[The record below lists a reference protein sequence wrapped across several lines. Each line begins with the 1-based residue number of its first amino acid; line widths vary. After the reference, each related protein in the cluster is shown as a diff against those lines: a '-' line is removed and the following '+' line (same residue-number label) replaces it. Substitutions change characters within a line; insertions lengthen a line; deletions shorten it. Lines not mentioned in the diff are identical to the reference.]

1 MSRQVGGRP
10 RAAHSSREQSRRH
23 PRVKHAKH
31 LYPCELRP
39 QRALPRFNNR
49 FFVPTSDQSPM
60 QLRRGCGCAAAAALY
75 LYYVLG
81 IICSCAHAAQ
91 CIHTRPQYYR
101 TLAVKGG

>member
-10 RAAHSSREQSRRH
+10 RAAHSSSSREQSRRH

-60 QLRRGCGCAAAAALY
+60 QLRRGCGCAAAALY
-75 LYYVLG
+75 SISIYIY
-81 IICSCAHAAQ
+81 
-91 CIHTRPQYYR
+91 TRIRDYM
-101 TLAVKGG
+101 